1 MEEILLMALFFAP
14 AVLASRGIGRRRTW
28 FKLSRTFFFLF
39 LVSLAGNLAALRW
52 MLDSFGRPEVVK
64 LLSAGVI
71 LTGLLFLS
79 CLLAGFFY
87 RGKEKVTKEEHS
99 KGGER

>member
-14 AVLASRGIGRRRTW
+14 AVLASRGIGGKRTW
-28 FKLSRTFFFLF
+28 FRLSRTFFFLF
-39 LVSLAGNLAALRW
+39 LVSLAGDLAALRW

-64 LLSAGVI
+64 LLSAGMV

-87 RGKEKVTKEEHS
+87 REKEKAPGKERS
-99 KGGER
+99 KGGE

>member
-14 AVLASRGIGRRRTW
+14 AVLASRGVGRRRTW
-28 FKLSRTFFFLF
+28 FRLSRTFFFLF
-39 LVSLAGNLAALRW
+39 LASLAGAVAALRW

-64 LLSAGVI
+64 LLSAGVV
-71 LTGLLFLS
+71 LTGILFLS

-87 RGKEKVTKEEHS
+87 REKEKPRGEEHS